1 MSNLGKIL
9 RKKGHIRKVGVIGM
23 GYVGIPSAV
32 LFAEKFDFVWGFQ
45 RASQSSGYKIEMLNN
60 GISPL
65 KGEEPGLEDLI
76 KKVRSQ
82 GKFESTSDF
91 SKIKDVDAVTLAI
104 QTPFK
109 DKGELE
115 PDFGGAGR
123 RNPPDWKVPQRGN
136 SCSS

>member
-1 MSNLGKIL
+1 MSKLGKIL
-9 RKKGHIRKVGVIGM
+9 REKGPIRKVGVVGM

-76 KKVRSQ
+76 KKVRSD

-91 SKIKDVDAVTLAI
+91 SKIRD
-104 QTPFK
+104 
-109 DKGELE
+109 
-115 PDFGGAGR
+115 
-123 RNPPDWKVPQRGN
+123 
-136 SCSS
+136 